1 MPKQDLPISKTGL
14 RPLNIFI
21 MYTTYHLRSP
31 QEINNDIIEAIKAAF
46 KGKPITLTI
55 EEDNDETAFLMAN
68 PKNREML
75 LKSIAQ
81 DKNGEFVSV
90 KIEGE

>member
-1 MPKQDLPISKTGL
+1 
-14 RPLNIFI
+14 

-31 QEINNDIIEAIKAAF
+31 QELSSDIIDAIKAAF

-55 EEDNDETAFLMAN
+55 EEDTDETAFLMAN

-75 LKSIAQ
+75 LKSIEQ
-81 DKNGEFVSV
+81 DKNGEFVTV